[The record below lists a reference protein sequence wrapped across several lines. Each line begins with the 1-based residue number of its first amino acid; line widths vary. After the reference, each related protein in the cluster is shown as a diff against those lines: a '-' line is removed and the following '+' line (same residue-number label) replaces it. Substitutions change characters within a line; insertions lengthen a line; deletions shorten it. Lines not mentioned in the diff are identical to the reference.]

1 MDHFFLEKHLY
12 QAIKNRD
19 LHIKLLE
26 EKPVMVIIKKRR
38 SYNNN
43 KLDTFK
49 RQHAPCKNMIT

>member
-1 MDHFFLEKHLY
+1 MDMDHFFLEKHLY

-26 EKPVMVIIKKRR
+26 EKPVMVIIKK

-43 KLDTFK
+43 KLDIFM
-49 RQHAPCKNMIT
+49 RHAKI